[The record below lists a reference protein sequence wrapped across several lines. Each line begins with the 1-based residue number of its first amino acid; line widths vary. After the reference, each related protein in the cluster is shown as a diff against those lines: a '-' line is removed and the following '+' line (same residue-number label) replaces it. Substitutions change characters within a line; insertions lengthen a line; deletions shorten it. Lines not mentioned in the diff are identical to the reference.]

1 MNTLLALWNFSLAL
15 CLIALLAL
23 AVLISARF
31 VAEGKNERRSR
42 ERRRLTPF
50 LLQQFEEPIARPM
63 GRVES
68 AEAVRLTIEMAE
80 LVRGSDRDLLLRNAT
95 ALGVDRALIKQ
106 SHNHSPQERL
116 VAAEALALFPQG
128 ADRVREM
135 LADHSSEIRLG
146 AALALAQNSA
156 APTPAKL
163 VQALGLGT
171 TERSL
176 LIISLMRDLV
186 ETDARGVEAMLQAPV
201 VPNAAKMAAID
212 ALAASGRVEQAP
224 LVDWMVEAATQ
235 ETDLLPRILRAL
247 GRIGHPGGHST
258 ILAALDHPSWEVRT
272 TASEAAGR
280 AGVRNAVE
288 RLGELLADDQWWVRL
303 RAGEALTKLG
313 AAGRE
318 TLARIVETGSSRA
331 ATAAR
336 TIMAERGVDVRA
348 S

>member
-15 CLIALLAL
+15 CLVALLAL
-23 AVLISARF
+23 LALIAARF
-31 VAEGKNERRSR
+31 VAEGKNERRTR

-50 LLQQFEEPIARPM
+50 LLQPSEESITRPA
-63 GRVES
+63 GRIES

-95 ALGVDRALIKQ
+95 ALGVDRALIRQ
-106 SHNHSPQERL
+106 SHKHSPQERL
-116 VAAEALALFPQG
+116 IAAEALALFPQG
-128 ADRVREM
+128 ADRVLEM
-135 LADHSSEIRLG
+135 LADPSPEIRLG
-146 AALALAQNSA
+146 AALALAQNNA

-163 VQALGLGT
+163 VQSLGLGT
-171 TERSL
+171 TEQSL

-186 ETDARGVEAMLQAPV
+186 ENDAQGVEAMLQAPL

-224 LVDWMVEAATQ
+224 LVDWMVEAATR

-247 GRIGHPGGHST
+247 GRIGHPAGHPT
-258 ILAALDHPSWEVRT
+258 ILSGLDHPSWQIRT
-272 TASEAAGR
+272 TAAEAAGR
-280 AGVRNAVE
+280 TGARIAVE
-288 RLGELLADDQWWVRL
+288 RLGELLHDDQWWVRL
-303 RAGEALTKLG
+303 RAGEALTRLG

-318 TLARIVETGSSRA
+318 TLARIAETGSPRA